1 MDGPQNPIVLW
12 NEYHR
17 IPLLLQSCMAIA
29 AGVMPIE
36 GCSDHNLGNYD
47 AARGA
52 HIPDV
57 RLQES

>member
-17 IPLLLQSCMAIA
+17 IPLLLQSCMAIV

-36 GCSDHNLGNYD
+36 G
-47 AARGA
+47 
-52 HIPDV
+52 
-57 RLQES
+57 